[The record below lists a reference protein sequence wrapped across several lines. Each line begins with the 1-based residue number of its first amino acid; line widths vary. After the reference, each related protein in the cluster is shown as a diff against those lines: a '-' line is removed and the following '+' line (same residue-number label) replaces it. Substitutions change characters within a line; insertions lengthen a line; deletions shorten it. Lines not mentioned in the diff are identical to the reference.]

1 MCARNPL
8 RARIETEVETPQGV
22 CRYRTGAE
30 DDPHK
35 QKDGKMNSKIKKIA
49 GTGVS
54 AVAVGV
60 GMMAMT
66 AAPSEAASSRG
77 TIITAE
83 AAKVHKAILRQH
95 CVTVK
100 EVRKIVHG
108 KGELTN
114 YGDGYKDLYYDGSRK
129 SRIDYA
135 YISFEDGC
143 AYSVWSWKK

>member
-1 MCARNPL
+1 
-8 RARIETEVETPQGV
+8 
-22 CRYRTGAE
+22 
-30 DDPHK
+30 
-35 QKDGKMNSKIKKIA
+35 MNGKIKKVV

-54 AVAVGV
+54 AVALGV

-66 AAPSEAASSRG
+66 AAPSEAASTRG

-83 AAKVHKAILRQH
+83 AAKVHKAMLRQR
-95 CVTVK
+95 CVTVS
-100 EVRKIVHG
+100 ETRKIVHG
-108 KGELTN
+108 KGEMIN
-114 YGDGYKDLYYDGSRK
+114 YGSGYKDLYYDGSRK